1 MAGATQ
7 KRKRR
12 QSVKQILGIVG
23 EKRAGKDTFCEIFA
37 AYAGEKGFTVS
48 VHRYSD
54 IIGACLE
61 LMDIPKTRENLQAY
75 PPLIESKWGKGV
87 FSRAM
92 TARVEKDTADIIVIQ
107 GIRWWT
113 DVTELRK
120 LGGRLV
126 YVTAVKKIRFARS
139 LGNSEKPDESNI
151 SWQKF
156 EKQEQAETEVYIPDI
171 ATNADFRFN
180 NNSSQTVFAI
190 GIRAFIDTH
199 I

>member
-1 MAGATQ
+1 M
-7 KRKRR
+7 
-12 QSVKQILGIVG
+12 KQIFGIVG

-37 AYAGEKGFTVS
+37 AHVREKGFTVS

-54 IIGACLE
+54 IIGGCLE

-75 PPLIESKWGKGV
+75 PPLIESKWGEGV

-92 TARVEKDTADIIVIQ
+92 TAKVKNDTADIVVIQ

-120 LGGRLV
+120 LGGKLV

-139 LGNSEKPDESNI
+139 LGTPEKPDESYI
-151 SWQKF
+151 SWKKF
-156 EKQEQAETEVYIPDI
+156 EEQEQAETEVYIPNI

-180 NNSSQTVFAI
+180 NNSSQAVFAI
-190 GIRAFIDTH
+190 GIRAFVDTH

>member
-1 MAGATQ
+1 M
-7 KRKRR
+7 
-12 QSVKQILGIVG
+12 KQIFGIVG

-37 AYAGEKGFTVS
+37 AHVREKGFTVS

-54 IIGACLE
+54 IIGGCLE

-75 PPLIESKWGKGV
+75 PPLIESKWGEGV

-92 TARVEKDTADIIVIQ
+92 TAKVKNDTADIVVIQ

-120 LGGRLV
+120 LGGKLV

-139 LGNSEKPDESNI
+139 LGNPEKPDEN
-151 SWQKF
+151 
-156 EKQEQAETEVYIPDI
+156 EHNPGDARVDI

-180 NNSSQTVFAI
+180 NNSSQAVFAI
-190 GIRAFIDTH
+190 GIRAFVDTH